1 MSWVTVGLNDL
12 KEAETYTFEAHHAQ
26 MMKGLPYACCIKCGL
41 LYLRNE
47 ITERC
52 IRLGCNAELHEIY
65 KNWRYKKKVA

>member
-52 IRLGCNAELHEIY
+52 IRWGCESSLHPEYIR
-65 KNWRYKKKVA
+65 WRKTKK